1 MSFVT
6 KLLAFNSA
14 LSVFGDESFQPCFM
28 LTPLVN
34 QCGAVILFWN
44 ILVLWNSTI
53 NLLLWFQGCC
63 CWSCFSFL
71 RTYFLWGSGPLATSF
86 ETHLAMS
93 CQAFIRLF
101 SGDLPF
107 ETCIAERFRQHDSS
121 NSHASTSIMLFNVD
135 DSTVT
140 DSKTK
145 LSWPCFPEG
154 LFTNCWDFLAG
165 ASSDS
170 CDDISWL

>member
-44 ILVLWNSTI
+44 ISVLWNSTI

-71 RTYFLWGSGPLATSF
+71 RTCFLWGSGPLATSF

-93 CQAFIRLF
+93 CQACIRLQY
-101 SGDLPF
+101 SQ
-107 ETCIAERFRQHDSS
+107 ETCPLKLASLRGFRQHDSS
-121 NSHASTSIMLFNVD
+121 NSHASISIMLFNVD

-140 DSKTK
+140 VTAKQNS
-145 LSWPCFPEG
+145 PGPAFQRG
-154 LFTNCWDFLAG
+154 
-165 ASSDS
+165 SSQAAES
-170 CDDISWL
+170 S